1 MENGL
6 MKKVIT
12 KANSKTKA
20 SNAHCTIMTR
30 TASASKTEL
39 ENQKCKTR
47 RSVKTN
53 ARLISHP
60 MLVEKHK
67 ADLELKALQA
77 SEVAKVKA
85 QKATKEALREVHI
98 QEEIRT
104 RIFTGKS
111 NPFFTIQ
118 HLTQIPEPLS
128 SFKRKDDLIA
138 LSGALGLKT
147 SGTINELT
155 S

>member
-12 KANSKTKA
+12 KANSETKA
-20 SNAHCTIMTR
+20 SNAHCTIMTCM
-30 TASASKTEL
+30 ASASKTEL
-39 ENQKCKTR
+39 KNQKCKTH

-77 SEVAKVKA
+77 SEVAKV
-85 QKATKEALREVHI
+85 EA
-98 QEEIRT
+98 
-104 RIFTGKS
+104 
-111 NPFFTIQ
+111 
-118 HLTQIPEPLS
+118 
-128 SFKRKDDLIA
+128 
-138 LSGALGLKT
+138 
-147 SGTINELT
+147 
-155 S
+155 